1 MGSCFL
7 AWSLPSFLC
16 WWELQVLFIWFLF
29 LSNGFLL
36 VVSSYT
42 GAAAFTVQVT
52 IQECLLAHLPNLLLL
67 GTLTLG
73 QYQWWLYTTACF
85 MMSTCVLT
93 LLGVNG
99 EMLFR
104 WVMQMYLYM
113 GVQSTGPTSIS
124 KDHSP
129 CKLPRLCDAL
139 IQVSGLTLLVSGHFD
154 NCLERIPNWLP
165 SHLLVWGD
173 HSTLCLKGLSTFLQ
187 LQLLF

>member
-7 AWSLPSFLC
+7 ARLLPSFLC
-16 WWELQVLFIWFLF
+16 WWELQVLFFWFLF
-29 LSNGFLL
+29 PSDGFLL
-36 VVSSYT
+36 AVSSYT
-42 GAAAFTVQVT
+42 GAATFTVQAT
-52 IQECLLAHLPNLLLL
+52 IQECLPAHLPNLLLL

-93 LLGVNG
+93 LLND

-104 WVMQMYLYM
+104 WVTQMYLYM

-129 CKLPRLCDAL
+129 CKLPHLCDML

-165 SHLLVWGD
+165 SHLLVRGD
-173 HSTLCLKGLSTFLQ
+173 RSTLCLKGLSTFPQ